1 MRLKAYEFIN
11 LLPHSLITPPTYGL
25 TALQPY
31 KLITASPYKTYH
43 LTNSQAYKHS
53 SSESFFCLVFG
64 WSFNIVSALFF
75 HQSPTLPQKI
85 DSREGL
91 FWCKKG
97 VVVNAGKM
105 NTYCIKPQFAPALGP
120 LFAKFAAFCRKTQ
133 CNMVQ
138 NAVQFGAKRSAIW
151 CKTQCV
157 LMLNAR

>member
-91 FWCKKG
+91 F
-97 VVVNAGKM
+97 
-105 NTYCIKPQFAPALGP
+105 
-120 LFAKFAAFCRKTQ
+120 
-133 CNMVQ
+133 
-138 NAVQFGAKRSAIW
+138 
-151 CKTQCV
+151 
-157 LMLNAR
+157 